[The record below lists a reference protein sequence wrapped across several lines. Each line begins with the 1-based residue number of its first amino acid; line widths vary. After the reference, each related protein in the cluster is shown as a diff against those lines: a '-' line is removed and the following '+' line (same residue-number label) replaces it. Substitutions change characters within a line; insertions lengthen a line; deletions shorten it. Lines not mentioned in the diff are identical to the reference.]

1 MCCGHFPIFQE
12 FLLTLMLTHAN
23 ILLDSG
29 SLSAATVAKIGTHSV
44 SGAKHKRHPL
54 LRKARLSTSS
64 FIFFL
69 VFLFHNFGHAIFQN
83 FLRIGFTLN
92 LLFVFLFCKLTFC
105 P

>member
-64 FIFFL
+64 FIFFFGFFISQFWSRNFSKFSTNRFHFKSL
-69 VFLFHNFGHAIFQN
+69 VRFSFL
-83 FLRIGFTLN
+83 
-92 LLFVFLFCKLTFC
+92 
-105 P
+105 